1 MSLMRNYR
9 MSFDAG
15 ALVLFAAIM
24 LPNIFWFAVP
34 APMDV
39 LRVDS
44 VTEGL
49 DTVASVLQIALL
61 AALCLLKNRDT
72 EGLRLSALVV
82 AVGACVLVYYI
93 CWIAYYL
100 SVVAMP
106 VILGMAIFPCA
117 AFALYAADRKNWI
130 AFALAC
136 AFALCHLIF
145 AVCNFVL

>member
-1 MSLMRNYR
+1 MSLTKNY
-9 MSFDAG
+9 MMGFDAW
-15 ALVLFAAIM
+15 ALALFAAIM

-34 APMDV
+34 APVDV

-44 VTEGL
+44 VTEDL
-49 DTVASVLQIALL
+49 DTVASVLQIAML
-61 AALCLLKNRDT
+61 AALCLLKNRDAEDT
-72 EGLRLSALVV
+72 HLSALVV
-82 AVGACVLVYYI
+82 AAGACVLVYYI

-100 SVVAMP
+100 GVVAMP
-106 VILGMAIFPCA
+106 VVLGMAIFPCA
-117 AFALYAADRKNWI
+117 AFVLYAADRKNWI

>member
-1 MSLMRNYR
+1 MSLMKNYR
-9 MSFDAG
+9 MGFDAW
-15 ALVLFAAIM
+15 ALALFAAIM
-24 LPNIFWFAVP
+24 LPNTFWLAVP

-49 DTVASVLQIALL
+49 DAIASVLQIAML
-61 AALCLLKNRDT
+61 AALCLLRSRDA
-72 EGLRLSALVV
+72 EGICLSSMVV
-82 AVGACVLVYYI
+82 ATGICVLMYYI

-100 SVVAMP
+100 SVVAVP
-106 VILGMAIFPCA
+106 VVLGMAIFPCA
-117 AFALYAADRKNWI
+117 AFVLYAADRKNWI

-145 AVCNFVL
+145 AVCNFIL